1 MSVQTFLSQIMAP
14 GGGIHLVPFTR
25 AVILCLC
32 VTTTTVFLM
41 GVARIHMFIL
51 SILGI
56 GMYYA
61 LGIFQKEYSAFI
73 MKDMGTTS
81 KTQPKE
87 QSSRPTTT
95 RNVQHSKR
103 ED

>member
-1 MSVQTFLSQIMAP
+1 MTLPSFLSQVMAP

-51 SILGI
+51 SCLGI

-61 LGIFQKEYSAFI
+61 LGQFQKEYSAFI
-73 MKDMGTTS
+73 MKDMGNTS
-81 KTQPKE
+81 KQPPKE
-87 QSSRPTTT
+87 RPSRSTASK
-95 RNVQHSKR
+95 VQTSKR

>member
-1 MSVQTFLSQIMAP
+1 MAP
-14 GGGIHLVPFTR
+14 GGAIHLVPFTR

-32 VTTTTVFLM
+32 GTTSTVFLM

-51 SILGI
+51 SFLGL

-61 LGIFQKEYSAFI
+61 LGVFQKEYSALM
-73 MKDMGTTS
+73 MKNIGTTKTQRKEISNQTTTS
-81 KTQPKE
+81 K
-87 QSSRPTTT
+87 
-95 RNVQHSKR
+95 VQHSKR